1 MTTLPVTTRM
11 LPAMSEEAVNNV
23 RLMEQFARTV
33 EQVEIHTDHV
43 IHGGMYLR
51 TIFIPADVYLMGA
64 LIKVPTTL
72 IVSGDLTA
80 YIGDETVELR
90 GYNVLP
96 AMAGRKQ
103 AFRTYTG
110 VHMTMLFPT
119 KARTVDE
126 VEQEFTDEVDM
137 LMSRARPDLNT
148 ITITGG

>member
-1 MTTLPVTTRM
+1 MNMPVTTRM
-11 LPAMSEEAVNNV
+11 LPAMSDEAANKV
-23 RLMEQFARTV
+23 RGMEQFSRKF

-43 IHGGMYLR
+43 IHGGMYVR
-51 TIFIPADVYLMGA
+51 TIFIPADVYLTGA

-80 YIGDETVELR
+80 YIGDDAINLC

-103 AFRTYTG
+103 AFRTYTD
-110 VHMTMLFPT
+110 VHMTMIFPT
-119 KARTVDE
+119 KARTVE
-126 VEQEFTDEVDM
+126 EAEQEFTDEVDN
-137 LMSRARPDLNT
+137 LMSRDRPDLNT